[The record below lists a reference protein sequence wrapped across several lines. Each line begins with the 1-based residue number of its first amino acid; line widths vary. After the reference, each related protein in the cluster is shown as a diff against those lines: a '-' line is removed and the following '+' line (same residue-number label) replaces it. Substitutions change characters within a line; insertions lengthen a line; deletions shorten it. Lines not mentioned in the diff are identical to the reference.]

1 MFANR
6 TCEKNIQDALLPDQ
20 QLSWQTSGVVYS
32 EGHYMCPRCSCWQC
46 GSGYDAKYS
55 PVIKYNP
62 HDFRVFDQIRHKPA
76 FLPTEAS

>member
-6 TCEKNIQDALLPDQ
+6 KCEKNTLDALLPDQ

-55 PVIKYNP
+55 PGIKYNL
-62 HDFRVFDQIRHKPA
+62 RHEKTCLQG
-76 FLPTEAS
+76 FLTRLDTNQQF